1 MSNLT
6 TYHAQQM
13 ERVSSDFFEDGDGVR
28 AVARRTNA
36 VDDIVRGRFD
46 EIFGGARDGVAAIA
60 VGGYGRAELFPFSD
74 IDLLLLFGSIRDA
87 ERNEDRIAKL
97 IASLWDSKLQV
108 SHSVRSPKDCTS
120 LARDNTDLHISMLD
134 TRFVAGDE
142 AFVATLQDSLLPKF
156 YLREQR
162 SLLRSLIQKSRQR
175 HQSFE
180 DTLYHLEPNV
190 KEGPGGLRDYHLACW
205 VAQLQNIEPGRVP
218 ASGEFLPQSP
228 WLDPEGSKRFLFALR
243 CYLHYYYGR
252 DSNVLSFDLQDSIA
266 HAGAGKVYDGPGGAA
281 DMMRVFYRRTRSVYR
296 LALRLMDESTAPAN
310 ALVSI
315 LRSRK
320 SRLSNVDFSVSNGQI
335 YFKDSRLLEHRP
347 ERVLSLF
354 EFQARH
360 GLALASETER
370 RIRDQLPLFRQHVEA
385 TPAHWPALKR
395 ILLLPHTYRALEAM
409 REAGVLYALFPD
421 FELVDCLVIRDFY
434 HRYTVDE
441 HTLVAIR
448 VLKELPSVTERIDQR
463 FASLLGEID
472 RVELLQLAL
481 LYHDLGKGVEGRPH
495 QETSAEMADLGMRRI
510 GLMDPLAR
518 ETVIQLVADHLK
530 MSEVMTKRDLSE
542 MSVLEDFKQEVK
554 TLERLK
560 LLTLMT
566 YADTVAVNPSVQTN
580 WRKELLW
587 RMYRGINSIFQRDHG
602 DRRINTSTVADCLD
616 QAADQAERTRLKRFL
631 RGFPERYVRTH
642 TPEQV
647 RRHAELASTMEAGR
661 ATAECVWM
669 GGHLEVL
676 VLSPD
681 RPFLFASLCA
691 GITASGGDIVS
702 AEAFANEDG
711 LVLDSFRVAPNATVG
726 ELRQLDPTQIEE
738 LELRLQ
744 GLAEGTIDASGLRQW
759 RARAPYS
766 RRSGEPPSVSFDNDT
781 SARAT
786 IFFVNTADRPKLL
799 HDLASAC
806 SSRECNI
813 DVVLS
818 HTQGSLAM
826 DTFYLTQRG
835 EKLPEQ
841 ICELLK
847 DDLLEACAPG

>member
-1 MSNLT
+1 MSSLT
-6 TYHAQQM
+6 NYHVQQM
-13 ERVSSDFFEDGDGVR
+13 ERVSSDFFEDGDGLR
-28 AVARRTNA
+28 AVARRTKA

-46 EIFGGARDGVAAIA
+46 EIFSGVGDSVAAIA
-60 VGGYGRAELFPFSD
+60 VGGYGRTELFPFSD
-74 IDLLLLFGSIRDA
+74 VDLLLLFGSMRDA

-108 SHSVRSPKDCTS
+108 SHSVRTPRDCTS

-142 AFVATLQDSLLPKF
+142 SFVAALQDSLLPKF

-162 SLLRSLIQKSRQR
+162 SLLRSLIQKSRHR

-180 DTLYHLEPNV
+180 DTLYHLEPNI

-218 ASGEFLPQSP
+218 ASGEFLPESP
-228 WLDPEGSKRFLFALR
+228 WLDAEGSKRFLFALR

-266 HAGAGKVYDGPGGAA
+266 HAGAGKVYEGTGGAA
-281 DMMRVFYRRTRSVYR
+281 DMMRVFYRKTRSVYR
-296 LALRLMDESTAPAN
+296 LALRLMDESTAPRN

-335 YFKDSRLLEHRP
+335 YFKDPRLPEHRP

-360 GLALASETER
+360 GLSLASETER
-370 RIRDQLPLFRQHVEA
+370 RIRDQLALFRAHVEA
-385 TPAHWPALKR
+385 TSDHWRSLKR

-409 REAGVLYALFPD
+409 REAGVLYVLFPD

-448 VLKELPSVTERIDQR
+448 VLKDLPGASERIDQR
-463 FASLLGEID
+463 FASLLGEIEH
-472 RVELLQLAL
+472 VELLHLAL

-495 QETSAEMADLGMRRI
+495 EETSAEMADFGMQRI
-510 GLMDPLAR
+510 GLDDPLAR
-518 ETVIQLVADHLK
+518 ETVIQLVADHLR

-542 MSVLEDFKQEVK
+542 LSVLEGFKQQVK

-560 LLTLMT
+560 LLTLLT
-566 YADTVAVNPSVQTN
+566 YADTVAVNPSVQSN

-602 DRRINTSTVADCLD
+602 DRRINQSTEADCLD
-616 QAADQAERTRLKRFL
+616 LAGDEAERKRLKRFL

-642 TPEQV
+642 TPQQV
-647 RRHAELASTMEAGR
+647 YQHAALASTMEAGR
-661 ATAECVWM
+661 ALVKCAWE
-669 GGHLEVL
+669 GGYLEVL

-681 RPFLFASLCA
+681 RPHLFASLCA

-702 AEAFANEDG
+702 AEAFANDGG
-711 LVLDSFRVAPNATVG
+711 LVLDFFRVTPVVSG
-726 ELRQLDPTQIEE
+726 ELRQLDPTQIED

-744 GLAEGTIDASGLRQW
+744 GLAEGTIDASSLRQ
-759 RARAPYS
+759 RRVRAPYS
-766 RRSGEPPSVSFDNDT
+766 RRNGEPPVVSFDNDT
-781 SARAT
+781 SARAS
-786 IFFVNTADRPKLL
+786 IFFINTADRAKLL
-799 HDLASAC
+799 HDLASVF
-806 SSRECNI
+806 STRNCNI

-818 HTQGSLAM
+818 HTQGSMAM
-826 DTFYLTQRG
+826 DTFYLTQHG

-841 ICELLK
+841 VCESLRN
-847 DDLLEACAPG
+847 DLLEVCRPG

>member
-13 ERVSSDFFEDGDGVR
+13 ERVSSDFFEDGDGLR
-28 AVARRTNA
+28 AVARRTSA
-36 VDDIVRGRFD
+36 VDDIVRGRFE
-46 EIFGGARDGVAAIA
+46 EIFAGARDGVAAIA
-60 VGGYGRAELFPFSD
+60 VGGYGRSELFPFSD

-162 SLLRSLIQKSRQR
+162 SLLRSLIQKARQR
-175 HQSFE
+175 HHSFE
-180 DTLYHLEPNV
+180 NTLYHLEPNI

-205 VAQLQNIEPGRVP
+205 VAQLQNIELGRVP

-266 HAGAGKVYDGPGGAA
+266 HAGAGKVYDEPGGAA

-296 LALRLMDESTAPAN
+296 LALRLMDESSAPSN

-315 LRSRK
+315 LRNRK

-335 YFKDSRLLEHRP
+335 YFKDPRLLEHRP

-385 TPAHWPALKR
+385 SSAHWPALKR

-441 HTLVAIR
+441 HTLVTIR
-448 VLKELPSVTERIDQR
+448 VLKELPSATERIDQR

-472 RVELLQLAL
+472 HVELLQLAL

-495 QETSAEMADLGMRRI
+495 QETSSEMADLGMQRI
-510 GLMDPLAR
+510 GLDDPLAR

-542 MSVLEDFKQEVK
+542 MAVLEDFKREVK

-566 YADTVAVNPSVQTN
+566 YADTVGVNPSAQTN

-587 RMYRGINSIFQRDHG
+587 RLYRGINSIFQRDHG
-602 DRRINTSTVADCLD
+602 DRRINQSTVADCLD
-616 QAADQAERTRLKRFL
+616 QAADEAERERLKRFL

-647 RRHAELASTMEAGR
+647 RRHAGLASTMDAGR
-661 ATAECVWM
+661 ATAKCAWE
-669 GGHLEVL
+669 GGYLEVL

-702 AEAFANEDG
+702 AEAFANEEG
-711 LVLDSFRVAPNATVG
+711 LVLDSFRVAPNTTVG
-726 ELRQLDPTQIEE
+726 ELRQLDPAQIEE

-759 RARAPYS
+759 RVRAPYS
-766 RRSGEPPSVSFDNDT
+766 RRNGEPPSVSFDNDT

-786 IFFVNTADRPKLL
+786 IFFVNTSDRPKLL

-826 DTFYLTQRG
+826 DTFYLTRCG

>member
-13 ERVSSDFFEDGDGVR
+13 ERVSSDFFEDGDGLR

-46 EIFGGARDGVAAIA
+46 EIFAGARDGVAAIA

-190 KEGPGGLRDYHLACW
+190 KEGPGGLRDFHLACW

-218 ASGEFLPQSP
+218 ASGEFLPRSP

-266 HAGAGKVYDGPGGAA
+266 HAGAGKVYDGRGGAA

-296 LALRLMDESTAPAN
+296 LALRLMDESSAPVN

-335 YFKDSRLLEHRP
+335 YLKDPRLLEHRP

-370 RIRDQLPLFRQHVEA
+370 RIRDQLPLFRHHVES
-385 TPAHWPALKR
+385 TSAHWPALKR

-448 VLKELPSVTERIDQR
+448 VLKELPSATERIDQR

-495 QETSAEMADLGMRRI
+495 QETSAEMADVGMRRI

-542 MSVLEDFKQEVK
+542 TSVLEDFKQEVK

-566 YADTVAVNPSVQTN
+566 YADTVAVNPSAQTN

-602 DRRINTSTVADCLD
+602 DRRINKSTVADCLD
-616 QAADQAERTRLKRFL
+616 QATDRAERERLKRFL
-631 RGFPERYVRTH
+631 RGFPERYVRTR

-647 RRHAELASTMEAGR
+647 RRHAELASTMDAGR
-661 ATAECVWM
+661 ATAKCVWE
-669 GGHLEVL
+669 GGYLEVL

-702 AEAFANEDG
+702 AEAFANEEG
-711 LVLDSFRVAPNATVG
+711 LVLDSFRVAPTTTVG
-726 ELRQLDPTQIEE
+726 ELRQMDPAQIEE

-806 SSRECNI
+806 SSRGCNI

-818 HTQGSLAM
+818 HTQGSLAI
-826 DTFYLTQRG
+826 DTFYLTRRG

-847 DDLLEACAPG
+847 DDLLEACTPG

>member
-13 ERVSSDFFEDGDGVR
+13 ERVSSDFFDDGDGLR

-46 EIFGGARDGVAAIA
+46 EIFGGARDGVAAVA

-228 WLDPEGSKRFLFALR
+228 WLDAEGSKRFLFALR

-296 LALRLMDESTAPAN
+296 LALRLMDESSAPVN

-335 YFKDSRLLEHRP
+335 YFKDPRLIEHRP

-370 RIRDQLPLFRQHVEA
+370 RIRGQLPLFRQHVES
-385 TPAHWPALKR
+385 TPAHWSALKR

-448 VLKELPSVTERIDQR
+448 VLKELPSATERIDER

-495 QETSAEMADLGMRRI
+495 QETSAEMADIGMRRI

-542 MSVLEDFKQEVK
+542 MSVLEDFKQDVK

-661 ATAECVWM
+661 ATAKCVWK

-711 LVLDSFRVAPNATVG
+711 LVLDSFRVAPNTTVG
-726 ELRQLDPTQIEE
+726 ELRQIDPTQIEE

-744 GLAEGTIDASGLRQW
+744 GLAEGTIDASSLRQW
-759 RARAPYS
+759 RVRAPYS
-766 RRSGEPPSVSFDNDT
+766 RRNGEPPSVSFDNDT

-835 EKLPEQ
+835 KKLPEQ

>member
-13 ERVSSDFFEDGDGVR
+13 ERVSSDFFEDGDGLR

-296 LALRLMDESTAPAN
+296 LALRLMDESSAPTN

-335 YFKDSRLLEHRP
+335 YFKDPRLLEHRP

-448 VLKELPSVTERIDQR
+448 VLKELPSATERIDER

-518 ETVIQLVADHLK
+518 ETVVQLVADHLK

-647 RRHAELASTMEAGR
+647 RRHADLASAMEAGR
-661 ATAECVWM
+661 ATAKCVWK

-726 ELRQLDPTQIEE
+726 ELRQMDPTQIEE

>member
-13 ERVSSDFFEDGDGVR
+13 ERVSSDFFEDGDGLR

-46 EIFGGARDGVAAIA
+46 EIFPGTRDGVAAIA

-87 ERNEDRIAKL
+87 ERNEERIAKL

-120 LARDNTDLHISMLD
+120 LARNNTDLHISMLD

-190 KEGPGGLRDYHLACW
+190 KEGPGGLRDFHLACW

-296 LALRLMDESTAPAN
+296 LALRLMDETSAPAN

-315 LRSRK
+315 LRNRK

-335 YFKDSRLLEHRP
+335 YFKDPRLLEHRP
-347 ERVLSLF
+347 ERALSLF

-448 VLKELPSVTERIDQR
+448 VLKELPSATERIDQR

-472 RVELLQLAL
+472 HAELLQLAL
-481 LYHDLGKGVEGRPH
+481 LYHDLGKGVDGRPH
-495 QETSAEMADLGMRRI
+495 QETSAEMADRGMRRI
-510 GLMDPLAR
+510 GLEDPLAR

-661 ATAECVWM
+661 ATAKCVWKA
-669 GGHLEVL
+669 GHLEVL

-681 RPFLFASLCA
+681 RPFLFSSLCA

-711 LVLDSFRVAPNATVG
+711 LVLDSFRVAPNTTVG
-726 ELRQLDPTQIEE
+726 ELRQIDPTQIEE

-744 GLAEGTIDASGLRQW
+744 GLAEGTIDASSLRQW
-759 RARAPYS
+759 RVRAPYS
-766 RRSGEPPSVSFDNDT
+766 RRNGEPPSVSFDNDT

-835 EKLPEQ
+835 KKLPQQ

>member
-1 MSNLT
+1 MSSLT
-6 TYHAQQM
+6 NYHVQQM
-13 ERVSSDFFEDGDGVR
+13 ERVSSDFFEDGDGLR
-28 AVARRTNA
+28 AVARRTKA
-36 VDDIVRGRFD
+36 VDNIVRGRFD
-46 EIFGGARDGVAAIA
+46 EIFQGVDDRVAAIA

-74 IDLLLLFGSIRDA
+74 IDLLLLFGSMRDA

-97 IASLWDSKLQV
+97 IAALWDSKLHV
-108 SHSVRSPKDCTS
+108 SHSVRTPRDCTS

-142 AFVATLQDSLLPKF
+142 GFVATLQNTLLPKF

-180 DTLYHLEPNV
+180 DTLYHLEPNI

-205 VAQLQNIEPGRVP
+205 VAQLQNVELGRVP
-218 ASGEFLPQSP
+218 SSGEFLPKSP
-228 WLDPEGSKRFLFALR
+228 WLDSEGSKRFLFALR
-243 CYLHYYYGR
+243 CFLHYYYGR

-266 HAGAGKVYDGPGGAA
+266 HAGAGKVYDGAGGAA

-296 LALRLMDESTAPAN
+296 LALRLMDESSAPTN

-320 SRLSNVDFSVSNGQI
+320 SRLSNVDFSVSNGKI
-335 YFKDSRLLEHRP
+335 YLKDPRLLEHRP

-370 RIRDQLPLFRQHVEA
+370 RIRDQLPLFRAHVEDSS
-385 TPAHWPALKR
+385 AHWPSLKR

-409 REAGVLYALFPD
+409 REAGVLYVLFPD
-421 FELVDCLVIRDFY
+421 FKLVDCLVIRDFY

-448 VLKELPSVTERIDQR
+448 VLKDLPSASERIDQR
-463 FASLLGEID
+463 FASLLGEIEN
-472 RVELLQLAL
+472 VELLHLAL
-481 LYHDLGKGVEGRPH
+481 LYHDLGKGKEGRPH
-495 QETSAEMADLGMRRI
+495 EETSAEMAASGMGRI
-510 GLMDPLAR
+510 GLDDPLAC
-518 ETVIQLVADHLK
+518 ETVIQLVADHLT

-542 MSVLEDFKQEVK
+542 LSVLEAFKKQIK

-560 LLTLMT
+560 LLTLLT
-566 YADTVAVNPSVQTN
+566 YADTVAVNPSVQSS

-602 DRRINTSTVADCLD
+602 DRRINKSTEAECLD
-616 QAADQAERTRLKRFL
+616 LAVDEAEKKRLKRFL

-642 TPEQV
+642 TPQEVYQ
-647 RRHAELASTMEAGR
+647 HAALASTMQEGR
-661 ATAECVWM
+661 ALVKCVWE
-669 GGHLEVL
+669 GSYLEVL

-702 AEAFANEDG
+702 AEAFANRSG
-711 LVLDSFRVAPNATVG
+711 LVLDFFRVTAAVPG
-726 ELRQLDPTQIEE
+726 ELRQMDPTQIEE
-738 LELRLQ
+738 LELKLQ
-744 GLAEGTIDASGLRQW
+744 GLAEGSIDAASLRQ
-759 RARAPYS
+759 RRVRLPYS
-766 RRSGEPPSVSFDNDT
+766 RRNGEPPLVTFDNDT
-781 SARAT
+781 SARAS
-786 IFFVNTADRPKLL
+786 IFFVNTADRAKLL
-799 HDLASAC
+799 HDLASVF
-806 SSRECNI
+806 STRNCNI

-818 HTQGSLAM
+818 HTQGSMAM
-826 DTFYLTQRG
+826 DTFYLTQDG
-835 EKLPEQ
+835 AKLPDLT
-841 ICELLK
+841 CESIK
-847 DDLLEACAPG
+847 NDLLEVCKPH

>member
-13 ERVSSDFFEDGDGVR
+13 ERVSSDFFEDGDGLR

-36 VDDIVRGRFD
+36 VDDVVRGRFD
-46 EIFGGARDGVAAIA
+46 EIFAGASDGVAAVA

-108 SHSVRSPKDCTS
+108 SHSVRSPRDCTS

-180 DTLYHLEPNV
+180 DTLYHLEPNI
-190 KEGPGGLRDYHLACW
+190 KEGPGGLRDFHLACW
-205 VAQLQNIEPGRVP
+205 VAQLQNVEPGRVP
-218 ASGEFLPQSP
+218 HSGECLPQSP
-228 WLDPEGSKRFLFALR
+228 WLDPAGSKRFLFALR

-266 HAGAGKVYDGPGGAA
+266 HAGAGKVYDSPGGAA
-281 DMMRVFYRRTRSVYR
+281 DMMRVFYRKTRSVYR
-296 LALRLMDESTAPAN
+296 LALRLMDESIAPAN
-310 ALVSI
+310 TLVSI
-315 LRSRK
+315 LRNRK
-320 SRLSNVDFSVSNGQI
+320 ARLSNVDFSVSHGQI
-335 YFKDSRLLEHRP
+335 YFKDPRLPEHRP

-354 EFQARH
+354 ELQARH
-360 GLALASETER
+360 GLVLASETER
-370 RIRDQLPLFRQHVEA
+370 RIRDQLPLFRQHVESA
-385 TPAHWPALKR
+385 STHWPALKR

-448 VLKELPSVTERIDQR
+448 VLKELPSATERIDQR
-463 FASLLGEID
+463 FAALLGEID
-472 RVELLQLAL
+472 HTELLQLAL

-495 QETSAEMADLGMRRI
+495 QETSAEMADLGMRRL
-510 GLMDPLAR
+510 GLQDPLAR

-542 MSVLEDFKQEVK
+542 LSVLEDFKQEVK

-566 YADTVAVNPSVQTN
+566 YVDTVAVNPSAQTS

-587 RMYRGINSIFQRDHG
+587 RMYRGVNSIFQRDHG
-602 DRRINTSTVADCLD
+602 DRRINKSTIADCLD
-616 QAADQAERTRLKRFL
+616 QAADPAERERLKRFL
-631 RGFPERYVRTH
+631 RGFPERYIRTH

-647 RRHAELASTMEAGR
+647 RRHGELASAMGDGR
-661 ATAECVWM
+661 AIAKCAWE
-669 GGHLEVL
+669 GSHLEVL
-676 VLSPD
+676 VLSED

-691 GITASGGDIVS
+691 GLTAAGGDIVS
-702 AEAFANEDG
+702 AEAFSNEDG
-711 LVLDSFRVAPNATVG
+711 LVLDSFRVAPDAATG
-726 ELRQLDPTQIEE
+726 QLRQTDPGQIEE

-744 GLAEGTIDASGLRQW
+744 GLAEGTVDASRLRQW
-759 RARAPYS
+759 RPRAPYS
-766 RRSGEPPSVSFDNDT
+766 RRNGEPPSVSFDNET

-786 IFFVNTADRPKLL
+786 IFFINTADRPKLL

-806 SSRECNI
+806 SSRECDI

-835 EKLPEQ
+835 QKLPEQ
-841 ICELLK
+841 VCERLK
-847 DDLLEACAPG
+847 EDLLEACAPG

>member
-13 ERVSSDFFEDGDGVR
+13 ERVSSDFFEDGDGLR
-28 AVARRTNA
+28 AVSRRTSA
-36 VDDIVRGRFD
+36 VDDIVRGRF
-46 EIFGGARDGVAAIA
+46 EEFFAGARDGVAAIA
-60 VGGYGRAELFPFSD
+60 VGGYGRSELFPFSD

-162 SLLRSLIQKSRQR
+162 SLLRSLIQKARQR

-180 DTLYHLEPNV
+180 NTLYHLEPNI

-205 VAQLQNIEPGRVP
+205 VAQLQNVEPGRIP
-218 ASGEFLPQSP
+218 ASGESLPQSP
-228 WLDPEGSKRFLFALR
+228 WLDPEGAKRFLFAVR

-281 DMMRVFYRRTRSVYR
+281 DMMREFYRRTRSVYR
-296 LALRLMDESTAPAN
+296 LALRLMDESSAPAN

-315 LRSRK
+315 LRKRK
-320 SRLSNVDFSVSNGQI
+320 SRLSNVDFSVSNGQV
-335 YFKDSRLLEHRP
+335 YFKDPRLLEHRP

-441 HTLVAIR
+441 HTLVTIR
-448 VLKELPSVTERIDQR
+448 VLKELPSATERIDQR
-463 FASLLGEID
+463 FASLLEEID
-472 RVELLQLAL
+472 HAELLQLAL

-495 QETSAEMADLGMRRI
+495 QETSAEMADLGMQRI
-510 GLMDPLAR
+510 GLEDPLAR

-530 MSEVMTKRDLSE
+530 MSEVMTKRDISE
-542 MSVLEDFKQEVK
+542 MSVLEDFKREVK

-566 YADTVAVNPSVQTN
+566 YADTVGVNPSAQIN

-587 RMYRGINSIFQRDHG
+587 RLYRGINSIFQRDHG
-602 DRRINTSTVADCLD
+602 DRRINQSTVADCLD
-616 QAADQAERTRLKRFL
+616 QAADQAERERLKRFL

-647 RRHAELASTMEAGR
+647 RRHAELAGTMEAGR
-661 ATAECVWM
+661 ATAKCAWER
-669 GGHLEVL
+669 GYLEVL

-702 AEAFANEDG
+702 AEAFANEQG
-711 LVLDSFRVAPNATVG
+711 LVLDSFRVAPNTTVG
-726 ELRQLDPTQIEE
+726 ELRQMDPAQIEE

-759 RARAPYS
+759 RVRAPYS
-766 RRSGEPPSVSFDNDT
+766 RRNGEPPSVSFDNDT

-826 DTFYLTQRG
+826 DTFYLTRRG

-847 DDLLEACAPG
+847 DDLLEACEPG

>member
-13 ERVSSDFFEDGDGVR
+13 ERVSSDFFEDGDGLR
-28 AVARRTNA
+28 AVARRTSA

-46 EIFGGARDGVAAIA
+46 EIFAGTRDGVAAIA
-60 VGGYGRAELFPFSD
+60 VGGYGRAELFPSSD

-87 ERNEDRIAKL
+87 ERNEERIAKL

-180 DTLYHLEPNV
+180 NTLYHLEPNI

-205 VAQLQNIEPGRVP
+205 VAQLQNVEPGRVP

-228 WLDPEGSKRFLFALR
+228 QLDPEGSKRFLFALR

-266 HAGAGKVYDGPGGAA
+266 HAGAGKVYEGPGGAA

-296 LALRLMDESTAPAN
+296 LALRLMDESSAPAN

-315 LRSRK
+315 LRNRK
-320 SRLSNVDFSVSNGQI
+320 SRLSNVDFSVSGGQI
-335 YFKDSRLLEHRP
+335 YFKDPRLLEHRP

-385 TPAHWPALKR
+385 SPAHWPALKR

-448 VLKELPSVTERIDQR
+448 VLKELPSATERIDQR

-472 RVELLQLAL
+472 HAELLQLAL

-510 GLMDPLAR
+510 GLEDPLAR

-530 MSEVMTKRDLSE
+530 MSEVMTKRDLGE
-542 MSVLEDFKQEVK
+542 VSVLEGFKQEVK
-554 TLERLK
+554 TVERLK

-566 YADTVAVNPSVQTN
+566 YADTVAVNPSAQTN

-587 RMYRGINSIFQRDHG
+587 RMYRGTNSIFQRDHG
-602 DRRINTSTVADCLD
+602 DRRINKSTVADCLE
-616 QAADQAERTRLKRFL
+616 QATDQAEREHLKRFL
-631 RGFPERYVRTH
+631 RGFPERYVRTR

-661 ATAECVWM
+661 ATAKCVWED
-669 GGHLEVL
+669 GHLEVL

-691 GITASGGDIVS
+691 GITAAGGDIVS

-711 LVLDSFRVAPNATVG
+711 IVLDSFRVAPNTTAG
-726 ELRQLDPTQIEE
+726 DLRQIDPAQVEE

-744 GLAEGTIDASGLRQW
+744 GLAEGTIDASSLRQW

-766 RRSGEPPSVSFDNDT
+766 RRNGEPPSVSFDNDT

-806 SSRECNI
+806 SNRECDI

-835 EKLPEQ
+835 EKLPDK

-847 DDLLEACAPG
+847 DDLLEACVPG

>member
-1 MSNLT
+1 MSSLT
-6 TYHAQQM
+6 NYHVQQM
-13 ERVSSDFFEDGDGVR
+13 ERVSSDFFDDGDGLR
-28 AVARRTNA
+28 AVARRTKA

-46 EIFGGARDGVAAIA
+46 ETFADVPAGVAAVA

-74 IDLLLLFGSIRDA
+74 IDLLLLFGSIREA
-87 ERNEDRIAKL
+87 ERHEDRIAKL
-97 IASLWDSKLQV
+97 IAALWDSKLQV
-108 SHSVRSPKDCTS
+108 SHSVRTPRDCTS

-142 AFVATLQDSLLPKF
+142 SFVAALQTSLLPKF

-180 DTLYHLEPNV
+180 DTLYHLEPNI

-218 ASGEFLPQSP
+218 ASGESLPEAP
-228 WLDPEGSKRFLFALR
+228 WLDAEGSKRFLFTLR

-266 HAGAGKVYDGPGGAA
+266 HAGAGKLYEGSGGAA
-281 DMMRVFYRRTRSVYR
+281 DMMRVFYRKTRSVYR
-296 LALRLMDESTAPAN
+296 LALRLMDESTAPRN

-315 LRSRK
+315 IRSRK
-320 SRLSNVDFSVSNGQI
+320 SRLSNVDFSVSNGQV
-335 YFKDSRLLEHRP
+335 YLKDPRLLEHRP

-360 GLALASETER
+360 GLSLAAETER
-370 RIRDQLPLFRQHVEA
+370 RIRDRLPLFREHVEA
-385 TPAHWPALKR
+385 TSAHWPTLKR
-395 ILLLPHTYRALEAM
+395 VLLLPHTYRTLEAM
-409 REAGVLYALFPD
+409 REAGVLYVLFPD

-448 VLKELPSVTERIDQR
+448 VLKDLPGASERIDQR
-463 FASLLGEID
+463 FASLLGEIEH
-472 RVELLQLAL
+472 VELLHLAL

-495 QETSAEMADLGMRRI
+495 EETSAEMADLGMQRI
-510 GLMDPLAR
+510 GLDDPLAR
-518 ETVIQLVADHLK
+518 ETVIQLVADHLR

-542 MSVLEDFKQEVK
+542 LSVLEGFKKQIK

-560 LLTLMT
+560 LLTLLT
-566 YADTVAVNPSVQTN
+566 YADTVAVNPSAQSN

-602 DRRINTSTVADCLD
+602 DRRINKSTEADCLD
-616 QAADQAERTRLKRFL
+616 LAADAAERKHIKRFL

-647 RRHAELASTMEAGR
+647 YHHAVLARTRAEGR
-661 ATAECVWM
+661 ALVKCAWE
-669 GGHLEVL
+669 GGYLEVL

-691 GITASGGDIVS
+691 GITASGADIVS
-702 AEAFANEDG
+702 AEAFANEGG
-711 LVLDSFRVAPNATVG
+711 LVLDFFRVTPAVPG
-726 ELRQLDPTQIEE
+726 ELRQLDPTQIED

-744 GLAEGTIDASGLRQW
+744 GLAEGTIDASSLRQ
-759 RARAPYS
+759 RRVRAPYS
-766 RRSGEPPSVSFDNDT
+766 RRNGEPPVVSFDNDT
-781 SARAT
+781 SSSAS
-786 IFFVNTADRPKLL
+786 IFFVNTADRAKLL
-799 HDLASAC
+799 HDLASVF
-806 SSRECNI
+806 STRNCNI

-818 HTQGSLAM
+818 HTQGSMAM
-826 DTFYLTQRG
+826 DTFYLTQHG

-841 ICELLK
+841 VCESLRNELL
-847 DDLLEACAPG
+847 EVCGPS

>member
-1 MSNLT
+1 MSSLT
-6 TYHAQQM
+6 NYHVQQM
-13 ERVSSDFFEDGDGVR
+13 ERVSSDFFEDGDGLR
-28 AVARRTNA
+28 AVARRTKA

-46 EIFGGARDGVAAIA
+46 EIFSGAGDSVAAIA

-74 IDLLLLFGSIRDA
+74 IDLLLLFGSMRDA

-108 SHSVRSPKDCTS
+108 SHSVRTPRECTS

-134 TRFVAGDE
+134 TRFVAGD
-142 AFVATLQDSLLPKF
+142 ASFVAELQDSLLPKF

-162 SLLRSLIQKSRQR
+162 SLLRSLIQKSRHR

-180 DTLYHLEPNV
+180 DTLYHLEPNI

-205 VAQLQNIEPGRVP
+205 VAQLQNVEPGRVP
-218 ASGEFLPQSP
+218 ASGAFLPESP
-228 WLDPEGSKRFLFALR
+228 WLDAAGSKRFLFALR

-266 HAGAGKVYDGPGGAA
+266 HAGAGKVYEGAGGAA
-281 DMMRVFYRRTRSVYR
+281 DMMRVFYRKTRSVYR
-296 LALRLMDESTAPAN
+296 LALRLMDESTAPRN

-335 YFKDSRLLEHRP
+335 YFKDPRLPEHRP

-360 GLALASETER
+360 GLSLASETER
-370 RIRDQLPLFRQHVEA
+370 RIRDQLALFRAHVEA
-385 TPAHWPALKR
+385 TSDHWRSLKR
-395 ILLLPHTYRALEAM
+395 ILLLPHTCRALEAM
-409 REAGVLYALFPD
+409 REAGVLYVLFPD

-448 VLKELPSVTERIDQR
+448 VLKELPGASERIDQR
-463 FASLLGEID
+463 FASLLGEIEH
-472 RVELLQLAL
+472 VELLHLAL

-495 QETSAEMADLGMRRI
+495 EETSAEMADFGMQRI
-510 GLMDPLAR
+510 GLDDPLAR
-518 ETVIQLVADHLK
+518 ETVIQLVADHLR

-542 MSVLEDFKQEVK
+542 LSVLESFKQQVK

-560 LLTLMT
+560 LLTLLT
-566 YADTVAVNPSVQTN
+566 YADTVAVNPSVQSN

-602 DRRINTSTVADCLD
+602 DRRINHSTEADCLD
-616 QAADQAERTRLKRFL
+616 LAGDEAERKRLKQFL

-642 TPEQV
+642 TPQQV
-647 RRHAELASTMEAGR
+647 YQHAVLANTMEEGR
-661 ATAECVWM
+661 ALVKCAWE
-669 GGHLEVL
+669 GGYLEVL

-702 AEAFANEDG
+702 AEAFANDGG
-711 LVLDSFRVAPNATVG
+711 LVLDFFRVTPVLPG
-726 ELRQLDPTQIEE
+726 ELRQLDPAQIED

-744 GLAEGTIDASGLRQW
+744 GLAEGTIDASSLRQ
-759 RARAPYS
+759 RRVRAPYS
-766 RRSGEPPSVSFDNDT
+766 RRNGEPPEVSFDNET
-781 SARAT
+781 SARAS
-786 IFFVNTADRPKLL
+786 IFFVNTADRAKLL
-799 HDLASAC
+799 HDLASVF
-806 SSRECNI
+806 STRNCNI

-818 HTQGSLAM
+818 HTQGSMAM
-826 DTFYLTQRG
+826 DTFYLTQHG

-841 ICELLK
+841 VCESLRN
-847 DDLLEACAPG
+847 DLLEVCRPG

>member
-13 ERVSSDFFEDGDGVR
+13 ERVSSDFFEDGDGLQ
-28 AVARRTNA
+28 AVSRRTNA

-46 EIFGGARDGVAAIA
+46 EIFAGARDGVAAIA

-108 SHSVRSPKDCTS
+108 SHSVRSPRDCTS

-142 AFVATLQDSLLPKF
+142 GFVATLQDSLLPKF

-162 SLLRSLIQKSRQR
+162 SLLRSLIQKARQR

-218 ASGEFLPQSP
+218 ASGEFLPQNP

-266 HAGAGKVYDGPGGAA
+266 HASAGKVYDGPGGAA
-281 DMMRVFYRRTRSVYR
+281 DMMRDFYRRTRSVYR
-296 LALRLMDESTAPAN
+296 LALRLMDESSAPAN
-310 ALVSI
+310 ALISI
-315 LRSRK
+315 LRNRK

-335 YFKDSRLLEHRP
+335 YFKDPHLLEHRP

-370 RIRDQLPLFRQHVEA
+370 RIRDRLPLFRQHVDA
-385 TPAHWPALKR
+385 APTHWPALKR

-448 VLKELPSVTERIDQR
+448 VLKELPSATERIDQR

-472 RVELLQLAL
+472 HAELLQLAL

-495 QETSAEMADLGMRRI
+495 QESSAEMAELGMRRI
-510 GLMDPLAR
+510 GLNDPLAC

-542 MSVLEDFKQEVK
+542 LSVLEDFKREVK

-566 YADTVAVNPSVQTN
+566 YADTVAVNPSAQTN

-602 DRRINTSTVADCLD
+602 DRRINKSTVADCLD
-616 QAADQAERTRLKRFL
+616 QAADQAERKRLKRFL

-647 RRHAELASTMEAGR
+647 RRHAELASTMDPGR
-661 ATAECVWM
+661 AIAKCVWE
-669 GGHLEVL
+669 GGYLEVL

-711 LVLDSFRVAPNATVG
+711 LVLDSFRVAPDATAG
-726 ELRQLDPTQIEE
+726 ELRQMDSAQIED

-759 RARAPYS
+759 RVRAPYS
-766 RRSGEPPSVSFDNDT
+766 RRNGEPPSVSFDNDT

-806 SSRECNI
+806 SSRECDI

-826 DTFYLTQRG
+826 DTFYLTRNG
-835 EKLPEQ
+835 EKLPGK

-847 DDLLEACAPG
+847 EDLLEACAPG

>member
-13 ERVSSDFFEDGDGVR
+13 ERVSSDFFEDGDGLR

-46 EIFGGARDGVAAIA
+46 EIFAGTRSGVAAIA

-180 DTLYHLEPNV
+180 DTLYHLEPNI

-266 HAGAGKVYDGPGGAA
+266 HAGAGKVYEGPGGAA

-296 LALRLMDESTAPAN
+296 LALRLMDESSAPAN

-315 LRSRK
+315 LRNRK

-335 YFKDSRLLEHRP
+335 YFKDPRLLEHRP

-360 GLALASETER
+360 GLALASESER
-370 RIRDQLPLFRQHVEA
+370 RIREQLPLFRQHVEA
-385 TPAHWPALKR
+385 TPAHWPSLKR

-448 VLKELPSVTERIDQR
+448 VLKELPSATERIDQR

-472 RVELLQLAL
+472 HAELLQLAL

-495 QETSAEMADLGMRRI
+495 QETSAEMADRGMRRI
-510 GLMDPLAR
+510 GLRDPLAR

-566 YADTVAVNPSVQTN
+566 YVDTVAVNPSVQTN

-616 QAADQAERTRLKRFL
+616 KAADQAERTRLKRFL

-647 RRHAELASTMEAGR
+647 RRHAELARAMEAGR
-661 ATAECVWM
+661 ATAKCAWK

-711 LVLDSFRVAPNATVG
+711 LVLDSFRVAPNTAVG
-726 ELRQLDPTQIEE
+726 QLRQMEPAQIEE

-744 GLAEGTIDASGLRQW
+744 GLAEGTIDASSLRQW
-759 RARAPYS
+759 RVRAPYS
-766 RRSGEPPSVSFDNDT
+766 RRNGEPPSVSFDNDT
-781 SARAT
+781 SASAT

-826 DTFYLTQRG
+826 DTFYLTRRG
-835 EKLPEQ
+835 EKLPEK

-847 DDLLEACAPG
+847 DDLLEACTPG

>member
-13 ERVSSDFFEDGDGVR
+13 ERVSSDFFEDGDGLR

-46 EIFGGARDGVAAIA
+46 EIFAGAGDGVAAIA

-142 AFVATLQDSLLPKF
+142 AFVATLQDSRLPKF

-180 DTLYHLEPNV
+180 NTLYHLEPNI

-266 HAGAGKVYDGPGGAA
+266 HAGADKLYEGPGGAA

-296 LALRLMDESTAPAN
+296 LALRLMDESSAPAN

-315 LRSRK
+315 LRNRK

-335 YFKDSRLLEHRP
+335 YFKDPRLLEHRP

-385 TPAHWPALKR
+385 TRAHWPALKR

-448 VLKELPSVTERIDQR
+448 VLKELPSATERIDQR

-472 RVELLQLAL
+472 HAELLQLAL

-495 QETSAEMADLGMRRI
+495 QETSAQMADLGMRRI
-510 GLMDPLAR
+510 GLEDPLAR

-566 YADTVAVNPSVQTN
+566 YADTVAVNPSAQTS

-587 RMYRGINSIFQRDHG
+587 RMYRGTNSIFQRDHG
-602 DRRINTSTVADCLD
+602 DRRINKSTVADCLE
-616 QAADQAERTRLKRFL
+616 QATDRAERARLKRFL
-631 RGFPERYVRTH
+631 RGFPERYVRTR

-647 RRHAELASTMEAGR
+647 RRHAELASAMDPGR
-661 ATAECVWM
+661 ATAKCVWE
-669 GGHLEVL
+669 GGYLEVL

-711 LVLDSFRVAPNATVG
+711 LVLDSFRVAPNTAAG
-726 ELRQLDPTQIEE
+726 ELRQIDPAQIEE

-744 GLAEGTIDASGLRQW
+744 GLAEGTIDAAGLRQW

-806 SSRECNI
+806 SGRECNI

-835 EKLPEQ
+835 EKLPEK

-847 DDLLEACAPG
+847 DDLLEACTPG

>member
-13 ERVSSDFFEDGDGVR
+13 ERVSSDFFEDGDGLR

-46 EIFGGARDGVAAIA
+46 EIFSGARDGVAAIA

-218 ASGEFLPQSP
+218 ASGEFLPRSP

-266 HAGAGKVYDGPGGAA
+266 HAGAGRVYDGPGGAA

-296 LALRLMDESTAPAN
+296 LALRLMDESSAPVN

-335 YFKDSRLLEHRP
+335 YFKDPRLLEHRP

-370 RIRDQLPLFRQHVEA
+370 RIRVQLPLFRRHVESS
-385 TPAHWPALKR
+385 PAHWPALKR

-448 VLKELPSVTERIDQR
+448 VLKELPSATERIDQR

-510 GLMDPLAR
+510 GLVDPLAR

-566 YADTVAVNPSVQTN
+566 YADTVAVNPSAQTN

-587 RMYRGINSIFQRDHG
+587 RMYRG
-602 DRRINTSTVADCLD
+602 
-616 QAADQAERTRLKRFL
+616 
-631 RGFPERYVRTH
+631 Y
-642 TPEQV
+642 
-647 RRHAELASTMEAGR
+647 
-661 ATAECVWM
+661 
-669 GGHLEVL
+669 
-676 VLSPD
+676 
-681 RPFLFASLCA
+681 
-691 GITASGGDIVS
+691 
-702 AEAFANEDG
+702 
-711 LVLDSFRVAPNATVG
+711 
-726 ELRQLDPTQIEE
+726 QLD
-738 LELRLQ
+738 L
-744 GLAEGTIDASGLRQW
+744 
-759 RARAPYS
+759 
-766 RRSGEPPSVSFDNDT
+766 
-781 SARAT
+781 SARP
-786 IFFVNTADRPKLL
+786 R
-799 HDLASAC
+799 
-806 SSRECNI
+806 
-813 DVVLS
+813 
-818 HTQGSLAM
+818 
-826 DTFYLTQRG
+826 
-835 EKLPEQ
+835 
-841 ICELLK
+841 
-847 DDLLEACAPG
+847 